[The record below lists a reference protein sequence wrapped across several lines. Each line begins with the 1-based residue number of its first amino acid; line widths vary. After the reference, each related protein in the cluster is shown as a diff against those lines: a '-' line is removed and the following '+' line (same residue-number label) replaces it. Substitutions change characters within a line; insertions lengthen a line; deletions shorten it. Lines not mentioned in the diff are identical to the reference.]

1 MQLRIDTPHA
11 SSSWTALILLSV
23 LQACQPA
30 TKVDPPKAATQT
42 SVPTASPST
51 SAATSIAPWRRTLL
65 DQATQVASSVDDS
78 IKVHKKTK
86 ARLQREAVEAALS
99 IGLTDLAIANA
110 QTIDGPQRGEAL
122 ALAGQTLARAGDRD
136 RAKTLLAKALDI
148 GSKEEGVSRER
159 VLTEVAVGFALAG
172 EIDEA
177 RKVSATLP
185 TEYTGRV
192 EVELIAVLPAN
203 QLDAQCDAFD
213 HAITTQNLDVAR
225 SGIDGYIMVM
235 KRSANDPNRLDRAA
249 RALRAALP
257 NLAGGL
263 QIESRIA
270 FADAL
275 EANGQ
280 RDVAMQELQA
290 AEKVFHDGGFAQDEL
305 GTLARDLARA
315 KARLGDQAGA
325 RSMLQRLLTSYEK
338 APGKIVDIDRADFLR
353 PIAEGLNDVGDRD
366 DAMHAWALALDAG
379 SLNPNA
385 KPRAEDL
392 TKTCLSMV
400 R

>member
-1 MQLRIDTPHA
+1 MQLRTDTPHA
-11 SSSWTALILLSV
+11 SSPWTALILLSV

-30 TKVDPPKAATQT
+30 AKVDPPKAATQT

-51 SAATSIAPWRRTLL
+51 SAATGIAPWRRTLL

-122 ALAGQTLARAGDRD
+122 ALAAQTLVRAGERE

-148 GSKEEGVSRER
+148 GSKEEGVSRQR

-172 EIDEA
+172 EVDEA

-185 TEYTGRV
+185 AEYTGRI
-192 EVELIAVLPAN
+192 EVELIAVLPPS

-213 HAITTQNLDVAR
+213 HAIATQNLDVAR

-235 KRSANDPNRLDRAA
+235 KRVRTDPNRLDRAA
-249 RALRAALP
+249 RAVRAALP
-257 NLAGGL
+257 NLAGGM
-263 QIESRIA
+263 QIETRIQ

-275 EANGQ
+275 DASGQ
-280 RDVAMQELQA
+280 RDAATQELLA
-290 AEKVFHDGGFAQDEL
+290 AEKVFHQGGFAEDEL
-305 GTLARDLARA
+305 GVLARDLARA
-315 KARLGDQAGA
+315 KARMGDQAGA
-325 RSMLQRLLTSYEK
+325 RDMLQRLL
-338 APGKIVDIDRADFLR
+338 A
-353 PIAEGLNDVGDRD
+353 
-366 DAMHAWALALDAG
+366 
-379 SLNPNA
+379 
-385 KPRAEDL
+385 
-392 TKTCLSMV
+392 
-400 R
+400 